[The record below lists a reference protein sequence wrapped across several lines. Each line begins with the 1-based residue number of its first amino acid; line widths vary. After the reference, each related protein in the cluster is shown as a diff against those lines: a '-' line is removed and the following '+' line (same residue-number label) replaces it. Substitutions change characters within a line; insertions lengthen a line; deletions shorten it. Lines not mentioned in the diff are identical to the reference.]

1 MRVSTKEVIA
11 AVSVWAW
18 STAALSIPVIRDVA
32 SQICPRS
39 MEEMQ
44 QLQHK
49 LSPTAKIYFPGST
62 EFVEASVRWSNL
74 HAPTV
79 NVVVVPGTEQDVSE
93 TVGSRTLTVTAPLP
107 PSSIN
112 VHAQLV
118 RSSSPTSKT
127 SPSSRTMVTMEP
139 PPLWEA

>member
-1 MRVSTKEVIA
+1 MRVFTKEVIA

-18 STAALSIPVIRDVA
+18 SAAALSIPAIRDVA

-44 QLQHK
+44 QLQDK
-49 LSPTAKIYFPGST
+49 LSSTAKIYFPGST

-93 TVGSRTLTVTAPLP
+93 TVGSRTLTVTFPLSP
-107 PSSIN
+107 TRTNI
-112 VHAQLV
+112 HAQLV
-118 RSSSPTSKT
+118 RLSSPTSRT
-127 SPSSRTMVTMEP
+127 SPSLRTMATTVP
-139 PPLWEA
+139 PPL